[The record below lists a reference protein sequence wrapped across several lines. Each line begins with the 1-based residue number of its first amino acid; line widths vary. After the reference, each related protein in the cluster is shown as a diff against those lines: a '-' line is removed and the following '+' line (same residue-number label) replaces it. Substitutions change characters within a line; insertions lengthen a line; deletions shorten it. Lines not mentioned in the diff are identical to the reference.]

1 MKFLSTRTHGMIDYL
16 VGLLLIVS
24 PWLFNFAGDNI
35 STWIPVIVGAVVIV
49 YSLFT
54 DYEYGLM
61 PEITMRGHMTLEAI
75 TGIFLAVS
83 PWVFNFEYFVYVPHL
98 IFGLV
103 LVALSLTTE
112 TIPSVSRK
120 RKPSV

>member
-1 MKFLSTRTHGMIDYL
+1 MKFISTRTHGTIDY
-16 VGLLLIVS
+16 VIGLLLIVS
-24 PWLFNFAGDNI
+24 PWLFAFASDST

-83 PWVFNFEYFVYVPHL
+83 PWLFNFEYFVYAPHL
-98 IFGLV
+98 IMGLV
-103 LVALSLTTE
+103 LVILSLTTE
-112 TIPSVSRK
+112 TVPSVIRK
-120 RKPSV
+120 RRPTV

>member
-61 PEITMRGHMTLEAI
+61 PEITMRGHMMLEAI

-112 TIPSVSRK
+112 TTPSVSRK